1 LHIYRLCQDDHQSL
15 VMYLPWSHKVYI
27 FKCWDTFIPLVVT
40 NKIRFEKVVTRNGS
54 FILRSNNNLLQCNSG
69 KNISEVSEI
78 SKIIY
83 SRIINNN
90 SWNSECRFEVLLI
103 KKILSSLELW
113 CWTQVSICQFSKHG
127 TCS

>member
-1 LHIYRLCQDDHQSL
+1 
-15 VMYLPWSHKVYI
+15 MYLPWSHKVYI

-103 KKILSSLELW
+103 KKILSSLEL
-113 CWTQVSICQFSKHG
+113 
-127 TCS
+127 